1 MMDKKNKKFNV
12 VIAGGGSTYTPGI
25 VMMLLSNQD
34 RFPLES
40 LTLYDNDAERQAV
53 LGEAIKI
60 LMHEQ
65 APQIRYEYTVDPVV
79 AFTGKDF
86 CMAHIRVGKFA
97 MREQDEK
104 DPPALRRGR
113 PGDLRPRRHRLW
125 HAQHY
130 RHDGDHRLHG

>member
-1 MMDKKNKKFNV
+1 MV
-12 VIAGGGSTYTPGI
+12 AAPIPLGI

-79 AFTGKDF
+79 AFT
-86 CMAHIRVGKFA
+86 ARTSA
-97 MREQDEK
+97 WRTS
-104 DPPALRRGR
+104 A
-113 PGDLRPRRHRLW
+113 
-125 HAQHY
+125 
-130 RHDGDHRLHG
+130 